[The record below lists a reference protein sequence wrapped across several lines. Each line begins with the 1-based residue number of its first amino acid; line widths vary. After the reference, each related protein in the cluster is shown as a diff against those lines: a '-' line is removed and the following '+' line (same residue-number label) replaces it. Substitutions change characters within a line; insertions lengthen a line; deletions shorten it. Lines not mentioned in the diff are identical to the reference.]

1 MSLLLFACTVVYH
14 VCQLMQI
21 NLSHSDDDN
30 RERRA
35 HAMADPQIQAI
46 LSDPVVQ
53 QVLQDMQ
60 SVSACTSS
68 YTTVSKYDSRWHSMH
83 ACYAAAVG
91 SADSQYRA

>member
-1 MSLLLFACTVVYH
+1 LNLRLSLR
-14 VCQLMQI
+14 QI
-21 NLSHSDDDN
+21 NSSDSNADDD

-60 SVSACTSS
+60 HVSTQFSVLMRT
-68 YTTVSKYDSRWHSMH
+68 YGTVRVLIQK
-83 ACYAAAVG
+83 
-91 SADSQYRA
+91 

>member
-1 MSLLLFACTVVYH
+1 
-14 VCQLMQI
+14 MQI
-21 NLSHSDDDN
+21 NSSHGDDDN

-60 SVSACTSS
+60 SVSTCTMSYLTVSAFSS
-68 YTTVSKYDSRWHSMH
+68 YCYSKR
-83 ACYAAAVG
+83 CYASAVAAG
-91 SADSQYRA
+91 SLRCDPNDE

>member
-1 MSLLLFACTVVYH
+1 
-14 VCQLMQI
+14 MQI
-21 NLSHSDDDN
+21 NSSQGDDDN

-60 SVSACTSS
+60 SVSTCTIP
-68 YTTVSKYDSRWHSMH
+68 HSALLH
-83 ACYAAAVG
+83 
-91 SADSQYRA
+91 